1 MKVLLT
7 VPNSNCAIR
16 DNLGV
21 LSVPLGLGY
30 IASYLRNQGHDLQI
44 HDGLLLR
51 TTDSKF
57 IQLLEDFQP
66 DIVGISGQATP
77 TIQDVYHS
85 ANLVKQF
92 DSKVLVVV
100 GGAHVTFQDFQ
111 VLNECP
117 EIDVVVRGEGEM
129 TMNKLLVD
137 YASKGH
143 YLNVR
148 GITYRFNS
156 STIRNPDM
164 PYIQNLDLLP
174 FPAYD
179 LLNLKNYY
187 GPSLPVATMIT
198 SRGCPY
204 GCIFC
209 SSSRIVGKKWRGRSP
224 ENVVNEIRFLEQNFR
239 VREIEFVDDLF
250 TFNYRRV
257 KAICEQMQSEGCQVG
272 WTCSTR
278 ADIMARHPEM
288 ATWLKNA
295 GCHTVYVGAESG
307 SQRVLN
313 FLRKGIKVEQV
324 VQTVKTLNKAGLQS
338 IVSFLT
344 GIPGETK
351 KEMQK
356 TIDFACQLNPD
367 IAQFTVCTPYPGT
380 PLYEMANQNGW
391 LAKLKWRDFSVLKP
405 VMNLPGLSKELIK
418 KFLYKAYL
426 KFYTRPKYLWKQ
438 LRSGNLPLFKI
449 VMQNIIRFG
458 KDLRAVM
465 R

>member
-1 MKVLLT
+1 M
-7 VPNSNCAIR
+7 PNSSCAIR

-30 IASYLRNQGHDLQI
+30 IASYLRNQGHEVQI
-44 HDGLLLR
+44 HDGLLQR
-51 TTDSKF
+51 TVDTKF
-57 IQLLEDFQP
+57 LQLLEAFQP
-66 DIVGISGQATP
+66 DVVGISGQATP
-77 TIQDVYHS
+77 TIQDVYHT

-111 VLNECP
+111 VLNKCP
-117 EIDVVVRGEGEM
+117 EIDVVVRGEGEI
-129 TMNKLLVD
+129 TMSKLLDD

-143 YLNVR
+143 YLDVR
-148 GITYRFNS
+148 GITLRLNT
-156 STIRNPDM
+156 STVRNPDM
-164 PYIQNLDLLP
+164 PYIENLDTLP

-179 LLNLKNYY
+179 LLNLPNYF
-187 GPSLPVATMIT
+187 GPDLPVATMIT

-224 ENVVNEIRFLEQNFR
+224 GNVVNEIRFLEQNFG

-257 KAICEQMQSEGCQVG
+257 HAICEQMQSDGCQVG

-288 ATWLKNA
+288 AKWLKDA

-313 FLRKGIKVEQV
+313 YLRKGITLKQV
-324 VQTVKTLNKAGLQS
+324 MQTVKTLNDAGLRS
-338 IVSFLT
+338 IVSFVT
-344 GIPGETK
+344 GIPSETK
-351 KEMQK
+351 EEIQT

-367 IAQFTVCTPYPGT
+367 LAQFTVCTPYPGT
-380 PLYEMANQNGW
+380 PLYEVANENGW

-405 VMNLPGLSKELIK
+405 VMNLPGLSKQIIQNC
-418 KFLYKAYL
+418 LYKAYL
-426 KFYTRPKYLWKQ
+426 KFYTRPKYVWKQ
-438 LRSGNLPLFKI
+438 LRMGNLPLFKVVI
-449 VMQNIIRFG
+449 QNILRFV
-458 KDLRAVM
+458 KDLRLL
-465 R
+465 